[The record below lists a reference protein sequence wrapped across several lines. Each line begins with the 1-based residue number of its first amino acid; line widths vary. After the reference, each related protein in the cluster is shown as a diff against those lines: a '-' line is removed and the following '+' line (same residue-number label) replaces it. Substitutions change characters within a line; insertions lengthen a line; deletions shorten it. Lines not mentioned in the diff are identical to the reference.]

1 MIDWAKIEE
10 DFAPKFKS
18 YVDNGDYTVKCTDV
32 EFKEVGQ
39 NGSIIAKFGFE
50 ETDDGKFP
58 TADHWCTFKEGKDG
72 WRQYHMK
79 SLMVVLGASEDNA
92 KKAVE
97 VCESKSGKDNIVK
110 AYEAA
115 FKKLLA
121 KKPEVEIEV
130 YPRGKYSSA
139 EFKSPLVAMP
149 HDDEPKKEAKAEDVL
164 AGAEEVTGEDLG
176 DLPF

>member
-1 MIDWAKIEE
+1 
-10 DFAPKFKS
+10 
-18 YVDNGDYTVKCTDV
+18 
-32 EFKEVGQ
+32 
-39 NGSIIAKFGFE
+39 
-50 ETDDGKFP
+50 
-58 TADHWCTFKEGKDG
+58 
-72 WRQYHMK
+72 
-79 SLMVVLGASEDNA
+79 MVVLGASEDNA

-130 YPRGKYSSA
+130 YQNGKYSSA
-139 EFKSPLVAMP
+139 EFKDGRVAMP
-149 HDDEPKKEAKAEDVL
+149 HGDEPKKESTVEDAL
-164 AGAEEVTGEDLG
+164 AGAEEISND